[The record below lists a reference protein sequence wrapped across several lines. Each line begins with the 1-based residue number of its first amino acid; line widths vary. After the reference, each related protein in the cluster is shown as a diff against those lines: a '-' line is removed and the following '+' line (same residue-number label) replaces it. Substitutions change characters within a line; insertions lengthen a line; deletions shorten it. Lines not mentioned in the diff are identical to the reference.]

1 MWASKLQTEV
11 ALSTTEAE
19 YNALSTSLRE
29 VIYLM
34 QLVEEANNDGWQTH
48 EGPPTVH
55 CKVFE
60 DNIGALEMARLP
72 KMRPRTKHLCVRLH
86 HFREHVR
93 KKLIT
98 IQHIATDLQIADL
111 LTKPQPKALF
121 VQQRQTIMC
130 WPVIE
135 CSEQAVAR
143 DTGSTSDITS
153 EPIHLRACGISE
165 FPVGHPYG
173 IYGGQTESEK
183 DNISMNEVPD
193 VSTGS
198 SHDHE
203 ELSALSRKESN
214 GSSEQLDN
222 NNQDNEGQ
230 NGPRIQATLEDL
242 SDLEDQIY
250 RNEDFG
256 VKQRAKEAAAVENAY
271 TVVQKKR
278 RMKKKSK

>member
-1 MWASKLQTEV
+1 
-11 ALSTTEAE
+11 
-19 YNALSTSLRE
+19 
-29 VIYLM
+29 
-34 QLVEEANNDGWQTH
+34 
-48 EGPPTVH
+48 
-55 CKVFE
+55 
-60 DNIGALEMARLP
+60 
-72 KMRPRTKHLCVRLH
+72 
-86 HFREHVR
+86 
-93 KKLIT
+93 
-98 IQHIATDLQIADL
+98 
-111 LTKPQPKALF
+111 
-121 VQQRQTIMC
+121 
-130 WPVIE
+130 
-135 CSEQAVAR
+135 
-143 DTGSTSDITS
+143 
-153 EPIHLRACGISE
+153 
-165 FPVGHPYG
+165 
-173 IYGGQTESEK
+173 
-183 DNISMNEVPD
+183 MNEVPD

-278 RMKKKSK
+278 GMKKKSK